1 MQFTHAAVEMI
12 LPLKKV
18 LRSKNIVATVRWVW
32 KSEHVEKNISR
43 QSLEYARF
51 DLDEVFEFPARNE
64 DLPPK
69 RSRLS

>member
-51 DLDEVFEFPARNE
+51 ELDET
-64 DLPPK
+64 
-69 RSRLS
+69 